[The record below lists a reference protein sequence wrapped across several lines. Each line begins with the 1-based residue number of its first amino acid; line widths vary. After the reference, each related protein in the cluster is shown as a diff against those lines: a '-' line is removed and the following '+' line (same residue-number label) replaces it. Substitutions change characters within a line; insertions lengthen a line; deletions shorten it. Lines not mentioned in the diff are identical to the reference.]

1 MDEEKKEAMVTLHP
15 VFPVFLFL
23 LFNIIHELHFFK
35 NCNALFE
42 EYIKKREEVK
52 KGNT

>member
-23 LFNIIHELHFFK
+23 LFSIIQELHFFK
-35 NCNALFE
+35 KCNALFE
-42 EYIKKREEVK
+42 EYMEREEVE
-52 KGNT
+52 KGKT